1 MGEEAQVLITQN
13 LFSRC
18 KNKEVGQTADVPIS
32 SVLIMKETLSFHQ
45 IFPENILQEYF
56 AT

>member
-1 MGEEAQVLITQN
+1 MQ
-13 LFSRC
+13 
-18 KNKEVGQTADVPIS
+18 KKEVGQTADAPIS
-32 SVLIMKETLSFHQ
+32 SVLVMKETLSFHQ